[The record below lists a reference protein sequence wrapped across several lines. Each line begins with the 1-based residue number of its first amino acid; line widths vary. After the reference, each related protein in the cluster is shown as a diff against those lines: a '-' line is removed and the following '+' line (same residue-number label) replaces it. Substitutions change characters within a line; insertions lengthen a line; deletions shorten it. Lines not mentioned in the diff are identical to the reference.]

1 MITACMRASGI
12 LAALVAGLIGA
23 ACGFHVRGQATLPFA
38 TLHVEGSTPLAVELR
53 RNITAGT
60 GTRLVDAAKNADATL
75 GFTQELREKVILS
88 LDSAGRVR
96 EFQLR
101 YRVGFRLTD
110 AKGRDFMPASEIMLT
125 RDISFNDA
133 QILAKESEETLL
145 YRDMQTD
152 LVQQIVRRLAAAKL
166 SPAE

>member
-1 MITACMRASGI
+1 MTSRMRAWGAP
-12 LAALVAGLIGA
+12 AALVAGLIVA

-38 TLHVEGSTPLAVELR
+38 TLHVQGSTPLAVELR
-53 RNITAGT
+53 RNIASGT
-60 GTRLVDAAKNADATL
+60 DTRLVDSAKNADATL
-75 GFTQELREKVILS
+75 GFTQEFREKVILS

-110 AKGRDFMPASEIMLT
+110 SKGRDLMPTSEIMLT

-133 QILAKESEETLL
+133 QILAKEYEETLL

-152 LVQQIVRRLAAAKL
+152 LVQQIVRRLAAARF
-166 SPAE
+166 PQAE